1 MCVVLPQRLTSP
13 RTLSFMSTSWNPA
26 LETGHPHIDAEHR
39 ELLEQLAAVKTAID
53 QGAGREQI
61 AALITVLQKYV
72 LGHFAREE
80 GLMER
85 KRCPARETNRA
96 AHREF
101 ARKLDGWL
109 VLLTSGVS
117 PYSLMRDV
125 HREATDWIVAHIVQC
140 DCQLRQCLPD

>member
-1 MCVVLPQRLTSP
+1 
-13 RTLSFMSTSWNPA
+13 MSTPWNPT
-26 LETGHPHIDAEHR
+26 LETGHADIDSEHR

-53 QGAGREQI
+53 QGAGREKI
-61 AALITVLQKYV
+61 AELISVLQKYV

-80 GLMER
+80 VLMER

-96 AHREF
+96 AHRDF

-109 VLLTSGVS
+109 ELLTSGVS

-125 HREATDWIVAHIVQC
+125 HHEATNWIVAHILEC
-140 DCQLRQCLPD
+140 DCQLRKCLPD

>member
-1 MCVVLPQRLTSP
+1 MKMP
-13 RTLSFMSTSWNPA
+13 WNPA
-26 LETGHPHIDAEHR
+26 LETGHPSIDSEHR
-39 ELLEQLAAVKTAID
+39 ELLDQLAAVKTAID

-61 AALITVLQKYV
+61 AELIAVLQKYV

-80 GLMER
+80 VLMER
-85 KRCPARETNRA
+85 KNCQARDTNRA

-125 HREATDWIVAHIVQC
+125 HREATDWIVAHILQC